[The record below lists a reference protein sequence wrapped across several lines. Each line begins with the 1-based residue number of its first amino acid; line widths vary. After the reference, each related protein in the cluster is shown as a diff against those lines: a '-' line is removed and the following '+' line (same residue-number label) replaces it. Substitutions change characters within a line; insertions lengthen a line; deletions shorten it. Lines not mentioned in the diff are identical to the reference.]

1 MIKKEWLWIDNYTNK
16 NKMTQT
22 QKILEYLNEYKQ
34 ITPLEAMRDLG
45 IYRLAS
51 RIFDLKEQGYN
62 IHTEMVDVKNR
73 YGTTTKV
80 ASYSI
85 K

>member
-1 MIKKEWLWIDNYTNK
+1 MFKKEWLWIDNYTNK
-16 NKMTQT
+16 HKMTQT

-45 IYRLAS
+45 VYRLAS

-62 IHTEMVDVKNR
+62 IDTEMVDVKNR
-73 YGTTTKV
+73 YGSTTKV
-80 ASYSI
+80 ACYRLV
-85 K
+85 

>member
-1 MIKKEWLWIDNYTNK
+1 MFKKEWLWIDNYTNK

-22 QKILEYLNEYKQ
+22 QKILEYLNKYDK

-51 RIFDLKEQGYN
+51 RIYDLKEQGYN
-62 IHTEMVDVKNR
+62 IETEMVDVKNR
-73 YGTTTKV
+73 YGSTTKV
-80 ASYSI
+80 ACY
-85 K
+85 KLV

>member
-1 MIKKEWLWIDNYTNK
+1 MERRKSQNDRVVDYMNRYGS
-16 NKMTQT
+16 
-22 QKILEYLNEYKQ
+22 

-51 RIFDLKEQGYN
+51 RISDLKEKGYA
-62 IHTEMVDVKNR
+62 VKSR
-73 YGTTTKV
+73 WVPV
-80 ASYSI
+80 ATRDGGKTRIKAYSL

>member
-1 MIKKEWLWIDNYTNK
+1 MFKTEWLWIDNYTNK
-16 NKMTQT
+16 HKMTQT
-22 QKILEYLNEYKQ
+22 QRILEYLNEYKQ

-73 YGTTTKV
+73 YGSTTKV
-80 ASYSI
+80 ACYRLV
-85 K
+85 